1 MDTAEK
7 LFRIKELRKQ
17 AALRGEPVLREKSFD
32 LLLETVKR
40 FNPFRVLEIGVNEG
54 LTSEA
59 ILVTVPGARVT
70 GIEIS
75 EEKAA
80 AAKKNYAA
88 FGVNDRA
95 KVFIGDAAEVLPM
108 LTGEYDF
115 VFLDGPKGHY
125 AEYLEYIEQVLVKGG
140 VLFCDNVLY
149 RGYLSGEK
157 KVPHKHATIKHS
169 LEKFTARVTDEKI
182 FYTKIYDIEDGVSV
196 SVKLV

>member
-1 MDTAEK
+1 MGVSES
-7 LFRIKELRKQ
+7 LLRIKELRKS

-32 LLLETVKR
+32 LLLETVKKHR
-40 FNPFRVLEIGVNEG
+40 PKRVLEIGVNEG
-54 LTSEA
+54 LTSAA
-59 ILVTVPGARVT
+59 ILVTEESACVT

-88 FGVNDRA
+88 FCVDKRA
-95 KVFIGDAAEVLPM
+95 KIFIGDAAEVLPM

-125 AEYLEYIEQVLVKGG
+125 AEYLEHIEQVLVKGG

-149 RGYLSGEK
+149 RGYLSGKK

-169 LEKFTARVTDEKI
+169 LERFTARVTDENV
-182 FYTKIYDIEDGVSV
+182 FRTKIYDIEDGVSV